1 MNPQEKIIWQDR
13 KRTFLGLPWSFTRY
27 YLTEKKLIT
36 RIGFFTIK
44 EDEVELYRVIDKSL
58 SETLWQR
65 IFKLGTIKI
74 NCRDTDTPVKTIF
87 SVKRPHEVMAQLE
100 QYVDQQ
106 RDKYRT
112 RGRDMYGGVI
122 DNDDC
127 DCDCHDGIF

>member
-36 RIGFFTIK
+36 RIGFFTVK

-58 SETLWQR
+58 SESLGQR

-74 NCRDTDTPVKTIF
+74 NCRDTDTPSKMIY
-87 SVKRPHEVMAQLE
+87 SVKRPHEVMSLIE

-112 RGRDMYGGVI
+112 RGRDMYGGAV

-127 DCDCHDGIF
+127 DCDCHDTLF